1 MEHVWTEE
9 ARKREGQL
17 PLLPEHSA
25 VVFDEGHLLEFAAQK
40 ALTYRVKQS
49 TLEMFLERL
58 LGNDIREEFAELV
71 EEALR
76 ANDEFFGLLTENAEK
91 AEGSE
96 RMRIKD
102 DTDVKKA
109 AAELY
114 DLLEKSERRS
124 FLRASCTRSTS
135 TL

>member
-1 MEHVWTEE
+1 MTSE
-9 ARKREGQL
+9 KNL
-17 PLLPEHSA
+17 
-25 VVFDEGHLLEFAAQK
+25 
-40 ALTYRVKQS
+40 QS
-49 TLEMFLERL
+49 
-58 LGNDIREEFAELV
+58 LV

-102 DTDVKKA
+102 DTDVKKRPPS
-109 AAELY
+109 LY

-124 FLRASCTRSTS
+124 FLRASLYTIDQYALTVVEEYLEQMAYSLSLYRKNAISW
-135 TL
+135 LEQKEP

>member
-1 MEHVWTEE
+1 M
-9 ARKREGQL
+9 
-17 PLLPEHSA
+17 
-25 VVFDEGHLLEFAAQK
+25 
-40 ALTYRVKQS
+40 KQS

-76 ANDEFFGLLTENAEK
+76 ANDEFSVCLRKCRK

-102 DTDVKKA
+102 DTDVKKRPPSCMICLKNRRGA
-109 AAELY
+109 RFEGELY
-114 DLLEKSERRS
+114 TIDQYALTVVEEYLEQMAYSLSLYRKMRS
-124 FLRASCTRSTS
+124 AGLNKRA
-135 TL
+135 